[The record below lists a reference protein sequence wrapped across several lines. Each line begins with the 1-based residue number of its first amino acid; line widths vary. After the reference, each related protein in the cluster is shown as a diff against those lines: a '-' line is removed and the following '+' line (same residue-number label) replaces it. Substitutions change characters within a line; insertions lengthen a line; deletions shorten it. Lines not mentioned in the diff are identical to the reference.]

1 MPAKPE
7 CQRAVLIDLLHDSRI
22 PNEYKKAVRWALCV
36 VDTVIQERQDQET
49 RFQEFLNHASQVVA
63 SWPNW
68 KRKCLALHKSL
79 E

>member
-1 MPAKPE
+1 MY
-7 CQRAVLIDLLHDSRI
+7 LLNDSRI

-36 VDTVIQERQDQET
+36 VDTVVQERQDQET
-49 RFQEFLNHASQVVA
+49 RFQEFLDHASQVVA

-68 KRKCLALHKSL
+68 KRKCLALNKSL